1 VQSLADAFGVGG
13 FDVEMPLLP
22 GHGTQVADMVPT
34 RWVDWSSAVDEAY
47 GRLAQRCSQVVVAG
61 LSMGGTLT
69 LWTALQYP
77 QVAAAICVNPA
88 AQPQPD
94 EVIAMLNDL
103 EAQGMQT
110 MPGIGSDIAMPGVV
124 EQAYAETPVAALRSL
139 LVDGVGPLAARYAS
153 ATVPLLLCTS
163 RQDHVV
169 DPIQSDFV
177 AEAWGAP
184 VERLWLERSFHVAT
198 QDHDAGLIAE
208 HAVAFAR
215 RFTG

>member
-1 VQSLADAFGVGG
+1 MASAFAADG

-22 GHGTQVADMVPT
+22 GHGTEVADMVPT
-34 RWVDWSSAVDEAY
+34 RWADWASAVDRAY
-47 GRLAQRCSQVVVAG
+47 QRLAQRCPKVVVAG

-94 EVIAMLNDL
+94 EVVAMFDDML
-103 EAQGMQT
+103 AQGVET

-124 EQAYAETPVAALRSL
+124 EQAYTETPVAALRSL
-139 LVDGVGPLAARYAS
+139 LAEGVAPLAGRYGS

-169 DPIQSDFV
+169 DPSQSDFL
-177 AEAWGAP
+177 AAAWGAP

-198 QDHDAGLIAE
+198 QDHDADLIAE

-215 RFTG
+215 RHLG